1 MFCTNCGTQLNEGA
15 KFCTN
20 CGAKI
25 ESSAEINK
33 NNISDN
39 SISDSVKTND
49 SKIENISNNESN
61 QNKNASDNN
70 DVKKKNDDDRSAYQA
85 KSDVQYLREYEQF
98 IAAFFGITGSLDK
111 KKNKFIE
118 GYYHAF
124 KFYDSKPNLFKSF
137 IRFGGRDVPF
147 YDMRAILSCI
157 FLIPFAYL
165 YSLGAK
171 KSAFISAVF
180 VLLIIACVM
189 AAPAGDIF
197 LIWPFMAIIF
207 FLMPKFFYIEFSKR
221 MKLVENEANN
231 NLKLEKFKSM
241 CQSPDKTKYKITS
254 IISFIAVMIFLF
266 ISLFL
271 FSGSADGE
279 YVKLVKGSA
288 FNNVP
293 QLTVEELINGSFD
306 NPSWEQIVAEDGR
319 NYVNVEG
326 YLDGTHIVIQFRI
339 NKNEDGWVVNAVEF
353 EGYPIPIGNLDQELY
368 SIYLENQQ

>member
-1 MFCTNCGTQLNEGA
+1 MFCSKCGTEISDGA

-20 CGAKI
+20 CGSKI
-25 ESSAEINK
+25 ELSAEISK
-33 NNISDN
+33 NNTAEN
-39 SISDSVKTND
+39 LMHQDSSMEDDV
-49 SKIENISNNESN
+49 N
-61 QNKNASDNN
+61 QNKSISDNN
-70 DVKKKNDDDRSAYQA
+70 DVKKKDEYDKSTYQT
-85 KSDVQYLREYEQF
+85 KSDVQYLGEYEQF

-111 KKNKFIE
+111 KKNKLIE
-118 GYYHAF
+118 GYSNSF
-124 KFYDSKPNLFKSF
+124 KFYDSKPNIFKFF

-147 YDMRAILSCI
+147 YDMRAILSCV

-165 YSLGAK
+165 YSLKAK
-171 KSAFISAVF
+171 KSAFISALL
-180 VLLIIACVM
+180 VLLIIGAVM

-207 FLMPKFFYIEFSKR
+207 FLIPKLFHIEFSRR
-221 MKLVENEANN
+221 MKLVENESNH

-254 IISFIAVMIFLF
+254 IISFIAVMLF
-266 ISLFL
+266 FFVSLFL
-271 FSGSADGE
+271 FSGSEDGE
-279 YVKLVKGSA
+279 YVKLVKRSA

-293 QLTVEELINGSFD
+293 QLTVEELINGSLD
-306 NPSWEQIVAEDGR
+306 NPSWKQIVAEDRR

-326 YLDGTHIVIQFRI
+326 YLNGIHIAIQFRI

-353 EGYPIPIGNLDQELY
+353 EGSPIPIGNLAQELY